1 MPAIVFDEI
10 ILILV
15 YSEGMEYLDIY
26 KHIVEWANPEEF
38 QRNATKSWGVIV
50 ERRITDS
57 WSKTEKRFQSSDK
70 NISLLTK
77 LLGG

>member
-26 KHIVEWANPEEF
+26 KHIVEWANPEES
-38 QRNATKSWGVIV
+38 QRECNQEFSSMKEGLQIAGADMRK
-50 ERRITDS
+50 DS
-57 WSKTEKRFQSSDK
+57 NQTRTSPLPSY
-70 NISLLTK
+70 
-77 LLGG
+77 